1 MSPDGCVNTIPIV
14 PQEGFCNWYYRPPR
28 KILVL
33 VWNAHHDG
41 SDDDSNDDDSISES
55 EDERVCKRS
64 RDDDEGMME
73 ILQLKPICIFI

>member
-14 PQEGFCNWYYRPPR
+14 PQEGFCNC
-28 KILVL
+28 
-33 VWNAHHDG
+33 
-41 SDDDSNDDDSISES
+41 DDDSNEDDSISES